1 MSSYYRSILNVQ
13 AVAPPALD
21 PDAEAFLTAT
31 GITDA
36 TITSAINTLVL
47 DLKSDGI
54 WTKMKAIYP
63 FVGGTATT
71 HKFNL
76 KDPRDL
82 DAAFRLSFFGGIT
95 HSITGMQGNGTNGYA
110 NTNIRPTLHLE
121 QNNVSGW
128 FYMNQLGNNNCD
140 FAAWGGAS
148 FGGGFTLFTYRPT
161 RLNAETRVNH
171 VNFNTPSSLS
181 TSIGFFGISREVNT
195 EYDYYHNTYSEN
207 IVESTTGNPNPFI
220 TLMCFNDGGAG
231 SLLNPT
237 NYSSKRY
244 CFYSFGEGLTPT
256 QSANFNT
263 AVQTLQTT
271 LSRNV

>member
-13 AVAPPALD
+13 AVALD

-63 FVGGTATT
+63 IVGGTAFT

-82 DAAFRLSFFGGIT
+82 DAAFRLEFFGGIT
-95 HSITGMQGNGTNGYA
+95 HSANGMQGNETNGYA
-110 NTNIRPTLHLE
+110 NTHLNFATQFPSNSASMGYYSRTNDTAPVVVEMGVSVSSPAFNFAHIRAAVNTLLGE
-121 QNNVSGW
+121 LIIANYSTTSDSRGFWSVSRT
-128 FYMNQLGNNNCD
+128 
-140 FAAWGGAS
+140 S
-148 FGGGFTLFTYRPT
+148 
-161 RLNAETRVNH
+161 
-171 VNFNTPSSLS
+171 S
-181 TSIGFFGISREVNT
+181 TSLKSYLNGSLQNT
-195 EYDYYHNTYSEN
+195 NT
-207 IVESTTGNPNPFI
+207 ST
-220 TLMCFNDGGAG
+220 LAG
-231 SLLNPT
+231 SLVNLN
-237 NYSSKRY
+237 
-244 CFYSFGEGLTPT
+244 CFLMARNDAGSPAVFSNKQVAFSYLSDGLTDT
-256 QSANFNT
+256 ETSNLNT
-263 AVQTLQTT
+263 AVQALQTT